1 MSNVST
7 PIVTQNINKDTKPD
21 KPKEGGSKMSFVLM
35 MVLCIFSTKV
45 WDLAWDVGK
54 SILILI
60 IIIYVTGFI
69 NPSISNK
76 IKSIIGDFINIGSDT
91 NFIKSTLSTIA
102 SGGMDIINSALPAA
116 KLSSIMS
123 STTGVPT
130 PNTTTTGVVTTP
142 VTQQSSLI
150 STPNTITPNTPATGV
165 VTTPITPPVT
175 VIPTSTSPSQQQQ
188 PESPKKSGITS
199 QSGISKSSDGKSLI
213 SKKNNNRK
221 S

>member
-1 MSNVST
+1 MSNIST

-21 KPKEGGSKMSFVLM
+21 KPKESGSKMSFILM

-60 IIIYVTGFI
+60 TIIYVTGFF

-91 NFIKSTLSTIA
+91 NFIKSTLSTMA

-116 KLSSIMS
+116 KLSSFMS
-123 STTGVPT
+123 ST
-130 PNTTTTGVVTTP
+130 
-142 VTQQSSLI
+142 
-150 STPNTITPNTPATGV
+150 TPNTPATGV
-165 VTTPITPPVT
+165 VTTPIIPPVT
-175 VIPTSTSPSQQQQ
+175 VDVKLPQLAQAQQ

-199 QSGISKSSDGKSLI
+199 QSGISKNSDGKSI
-213 SKKNNNRK
+213 TNNNTSTNRK
-221 S
+221 L